1 MKTRYL
7 ALLRGINVGGNN
19 IIKMTDLKACFENMG
34 FSAVVTYIQS
44 GNVLFDSL
52 DTDKAK
58 LTSQIEMALSERF
71 AYESRIVL
79 MKQEML
85 RNIIAHAPDSFG
97 SEPEIY
103 RYDVLFLKEP
113 LTVDEAMTKIRA
125 KEGVDLVTAG
135 DGIVYYSRLI
145 NKASQSYMTRMI
157 GTPVYKEMTIRNW
170 NTSTK
175 LSVL

>member
-1 MKTRYL
+1 
-7 ALLRGINVGGNN
+7 
-19 IIKMTDLKACFENMG
+19 MT
-34 FSAVVTYIQS
+34 
-44 GNVLFDSL
+44 
-52 DTDKAK
+52 
-58 LTSQIEMALSERF
+58 LSERF

-85 RNIIAHAPDSFG
+85 RNIIAQAPDSFG